1 MILDDKVWVIDLC
14 NIFGDLSMDSIVF
27 SDTSLQWLNIS
38 VLAMATEG
46 ENYAKILAIS
56 MGIVGLS
63 VFIFSRVFQELATRF
78 GLPPVLGDLIAG
90 LAIGVSGLHIL
101 ILEGGE
107 LNPYL
112 LNFIELLSNSTSEQV
127 KAVFEGPVRIIVEEY
142 AEFGVGVLLFLIGL
156 ESDLKELLK
165 VGLQSATVAVVGVTF
180 PFILGFLGLTYIFHV
195 PSLPALFAGAA
206 LTATS
211 IGITAKVM
219 QDLGILKS
227 KEGQIILGAAIL
239 DDILG
244 IVILAVVISIVETGS
259 IEVTNAIQ
267 LILTAAGFIIA
278 AVAMN
283 RFFAPW
289 FITQLEKLK
298 APGSVGMGAFILF
311 IAFSFLAGLIGLE
324 GILGAFAAGLILGGT
339 KVRENLIDRVGVL
352 SFVFSTIFFVSIGAK
367 TDLSVLNPSVPA
379 NREGL
384 IVAGF
389 LIIVAIVGKITAG
402 YFAFSSEDINR
413 LGIGTG
419 MIPRGE
425 VGLVFAGLGSA
436 TGALPPSIDVAIVL
450 MVIATTFFAPP
461 LLRVVF
467 NQSDSIQSLE

>member
-1 MILDDKVWVIDLC
+1 MLIDNSLPWFNPLILA
-14 NIFGDLSMDSIVF
+14 
-27 SDTSLQWLNIS
+27 T
-38 VLAMATEG
+38 ATEG
-46 ENYAKILAIS
+46 ANYAKVLGICMA
-56 MGIVGLS
+56 IVGLS
-63 VFIFSRVFQELATRF
+63 IFISSRIFQEMAVRV

-90 LAIGVSGLHIL
+90 LVIGVSGLHIL
-101 ILEGGE
+101 ALEGGE
-107 LNPYL
+107 VNPSL
-112 LNFIELLSNSTSEQV
+112 VNFIQLLSHSTPEQIQE
-127 KAVFEGPVRIIVEEY
+127 VFDGPVRIIVEEY

-165 VGLQSATVAVVGVTF
+165 VGMQSAAVAVVGVTL
-180 PFILGFLGLTYIFHV
+180 PFILGFLGLTYIFHI
-195 PSLPALFAGAA
+195 PTLPALFAGAA

-219 QDLGILKS
+219 QDIGVLKS

-244 IVILAVVISIVETGS
+244 IIILAVVISIVETGQ
-259 IEVTNAIQ
+259 IDVVNAVQ
-267 LILTAAGFIIA
+267 LILTAAGFMIA

-283 RFFAPW
+283 RFFGPW
-289 FITQLEKLK
+289 FITQLDKLK
-298 APGSVGMGAFILF
+298 APSSAGMGSFILF
-311 IAFSFLAGLIGLE
+311 IGFSFLAGLVGLE

-339 KVRENLIDRVGVL
+339 QKREYLIERVGVL
-352 SFVFSTIFFVSIGAK
+352 SFIFSTVFFVSIGAK
-367 TDLSVLNPSVPA
+367 TDLSVLNPSIPA

-389 LIIVAIVGKITAG
+389 LIIVAIVGKVAAG
-402 YFAFSSEDINR
+402 FFAFSKEKINR
-413 LGIGTG
+413 LAIGTG

-425 VGLVFAGLGSA
+425 VGLVFAGLGAA

-450 MVIATTFFAPP
+450 MVIATTFLSPP

-467 NQSDSIQSLE
+467 NESESEEDTTISDIPKKASES

>member
-1 MILDDKVWVIDLC
+1 
-14 NIFGDLSMDSIVF
+14 MDSIVF

-324 GILGAFAAGLILGGT
+324 GILGAFAAGLILG
-339 KVRENLIDRVGVL
+339 
-352 SFVFSTIFFVSIGAK
+352 
-367 TDLSVLNPSVPA
+367 
-379 NREGL
+379 
-384 IVAGF
+384 
-389 LIIVAIVGKITAG
+389 
-402 YFAFSSEDINR
+402 
-413 LGIGTG
+413 
-419 MIPRGE
+419 
-425 VGLVFAGLGSA
+425 
-436 TGALPPSIDVAIVL
+436 
-450 MVIATTFFAPP
+450 
-461 LLRVVF
+461 
-467 NQSDSIQSLE
+467 